1 MKFKVGDKVIVS
13 IKEREIFCEV
23 GTIVD
28 IFNARYLINFENEVN
43 GGLPY
48 ALHCIPEGH
57 GLAVSEKY
65 IEPLNIDVN
74 EFIDDLKKY
83 TTFVKGEWNDMNNFE
98 EALRDLI
105 EKEYNSVINKM
116 FLEGYIEKLK
126 ENIMEQILKDYPDFK
141 EMVDIKLTV
150 FATGKGEEEII
161 KPARK
166 KEEQS
171 FMKLDKLIAEVKAQ
185 LSLAETYEQK
195 IDVLVRYEILDKK
208 TKKIAI

>member
-1 MKFKVGDKVIVS
+1 
-13 IKEREIFCEV
+13 
-23 GTIVD
+23 
-28 IFNARYLINFENEVN
+28 
-43 GGLPY
+43 
-48 ALHCIPEGH
+48 
-57 GLAVSEKY
+57 
-65 IEPLNIDVN
+65 
-74 EFIDDLKKY
+74 
-83 TTFVKGEWNDMNNFE
+83 MNNFE
-98 EALRDLI
+98 EILDIYKKRKRDLI